1 MVRYTNRQIK
11 EKLDGYFALV
21 DSVNDVLRLAP
32 LNRQG
37 IDTIAHAS
45 QHFQIINGIYQQT
58 AGIALIGTIDE
69 KIVITRRI
77 VLNANPNMPE
87 DESLVHIFAGIPL
100 EVQTTPFVLVAY
112 DKPTLDYV
120 LDNANQVQKNEQSM
134 TMRTKKGI
142 EFYLTGNENV
152 NGLFTTRI
160 QL

>member
-1 MVRYTNRQIK
+1 
-11 EKLDGYFALV
+11 
-21 DSVNDVLRLAP
+21 
-32 LNRQG
+32 
-37 IDTIAHAS
+37 
-45 QHFQIINGIYQQT
+45 
-58 AGIALIGTIDE
+58 
-69 KIVITRRI
+69 
-77 VLNANPNMPE
+77 LNANPNMPE